1 MSASALI
8 QFAPRPEGRPS
19 NAALQLEVRTLR
31 NAVATLAEER
41 DDLDVELQAHIAE
54 RIAAASETLA
64 LARRAMVAVA
74 AGYRPTQQLV
84 AIERLALRE
93 QLRARV
99 TPDGAA

>member
-1 MSASALI
+1 MSASVLA
-8 QFAPRPEGRPS
+8 FAPRPEGRPS
-19 NAALQLEVRTLR
+19 YASLQLEVRTLR
-31 NAVATLAEER
+31 NAVATLTEER
-41 DDLDVELQAHIAE
+41 DDLDVELQAQVSE